1 MHAQLL
7 EADNSYAKWGFQGDG
22 GPQGEALFK
31 ALFANDYIEWD
42 RIGCFQDVTMRLIAT
57 RLLPEE
63 MLAAKDGAQRGVY
76 VQGEVVNRKTALKKP
91 ASGKRFHVYCSPLN
105 EGAAAVIDEVGKAF
119 GFTVEQTNEMSEL
132 GQCAKFVVYL
142 TALTWRSG
150 ETSAQFADEV
160 RRAMDMAV
168 PLLLVHEMPGVGGQ
182 EARHGCEFGTFF
194 ENQDGARGPDAAKAA
209 SPPRAVRAPLD
220 TTPHSNRENG
230 SGENGSGYTPV
241 DLIDRGIY
249 STIAI
254 GLKGGAWR
262 EASIVVLAEAL
273 SAGAVEEIAVS
284 KSSLAQLKQIQM
296 NAARIRRSLTRPS
309 GKTVKRPSKL
319 VTVCAATASA
329 SSEQPPE
336 ESVDCPS
343 SSV

>member
-42 RIGCFQDVTMRLIAT
+42 RVGCFQDVTMRLIAT

-63 MLAAKDGAQRGVY
+63 MLAAKGGAKRGAKRGVY
-76 VQGEVVNRKTALKKP
+76 VQGEVVNKTPALEEP

-105 EGAAAVIDEVGKAF
+105 VGAAAVIDEVGKAS

-194 ENQDGARGPDAAKAA
+194 DHPDGARGPDAAKAA
-209 SPPRAVRAPLD
+209 FPTRAVRAGPFI
-220 TTPHSNRENG
+220 
-230 SGENGSGYTPV
+230 YTPC
-241 DLIDRGIY
+241 IR
-249 STIAI
+249 IAPAQARPPWI
-254 GLKGGAWR
+254 W
-262 EASIVVLAEAL
+262 SI
-273 SAGAVEEIAVS
+273 AGS
-284 KSSLAQLKQIQM
+284 
-296 NAARIRRSLTRPS
+296 TRPS
-309 GKTVKRPSKL
+309 P
-319 VTVCAATASA
+319 SA
-329 SSEQPPE
+329 SRAARGARRA
-336 ESVDCPS
+336 
-343 SSV
+343 